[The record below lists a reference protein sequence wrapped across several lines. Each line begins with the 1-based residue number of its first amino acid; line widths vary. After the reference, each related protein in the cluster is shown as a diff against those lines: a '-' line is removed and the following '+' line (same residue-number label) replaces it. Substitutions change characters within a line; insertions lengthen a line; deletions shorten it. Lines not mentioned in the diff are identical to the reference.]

1 MSHSWLS
8 RQRKQNLLDLS
19 AEAGLPQNKDTLK
32 DDIVEAL
39 DAHLRLNAARFS
51 SNSNFAG
58 YFNGR
63 SSTPFK
69 SRQSLAATGDVPS
82 GDDASTATH
91 KPASKPR
98 ARKPTKIKSEA
109 ESDEVSPSSPV
120 QAATSALAQTATKMT
135 TMMHEFSASPVTTAS
150 AALQTVTAPLTDI
163 IAPTTTTTTTSDRNT
178 SPSAATRTPAA
189 RRRSELPGPPSPSV
203 VADVVEQ
210 EARRLQAGVDEF
222 YRGTGV
228 AEGIAYL
235 RETCSSVV
243 AVQTTFLLLEAY
255 ALQRHL
261 MPWNYAFDLPGVA
274 ALGVGPTAVFLPD
287 LFVILTGYYWSATLT
302 WAATSLL
309 VPGVLGYFY
318 NLTLREARRG
328 GGAGGVARYTTDPLS
343 FNIAKAL
350 ATWLVYVQGL
360 GFGAISPAVAERVD
374 GAIYGG
380 STAVLIGSGIGI
392 LAALYDAA
400 QRK

>member
-1 MSHSWLS
+1 
-8 RQRKQNLLDLS
+8 
-19 AEAGLPQNKDTLK
+19 
-32 DDIVEAL
+32 VEAL

-82 GDDASTATH
+82 GDDATTATH

-135 TMMHEFSASPVTTAS
+135 TMMHEFSASPVATAS

-163 IAPTTTTTTTSDRNT
+163 IAPPTTSDRNT

-374 GAIYGG
+374 GAVYGG